1 MATADLWVYNAEN
14 LCVSF
19 FYQVTFI
26 FHLRG
31 GKIQK
36 KFFLGLP
43 TVHFLSL
50 STITAPLLCSSFKLA
65 IIYSYL
71 KLTNSIVFN
80 IRYQSSF
87 DLARI
92 IYLLVPYLFHW
103 EWIFHSNLSK
113 PFIKFWSDWPWE
125 IIWNIC
131 AAFWILDSSRHFW
144 PILRQDENWQ
154 KKLKTKNF

>member
-1 MATADLWVYNAEN
+1 M
-14 LCVSF
+14 CVIFFTKLHSF
-19 FYQVTFI
+19 FTYE
-26 FHLRG
+26 G
-31 GKIQK
+31 GKSK
-36 KFFLGLP
+36 KSFFWAHLLSIFS
-43 TVHFLSL
+43 HFLSL
-50 STITAPLLCSSFKLA
+50 STITAPLLWSSFKLA